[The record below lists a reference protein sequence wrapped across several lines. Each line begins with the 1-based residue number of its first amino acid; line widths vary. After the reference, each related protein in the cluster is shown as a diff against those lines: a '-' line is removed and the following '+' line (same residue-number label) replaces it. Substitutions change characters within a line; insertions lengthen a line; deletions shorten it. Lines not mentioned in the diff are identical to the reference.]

1 LTQSPVL
8 VGPPGRLR
16 TTWRVAAFVGVSIV
30 AVVVAQQIVY
40 FVASP
45 LVTATGA
52 RYDLSNVMLCVA
64 LVASTGVVLRWIDH
78 APWSLVRLGRDA
90 AHPARSANGLLAGAI
105 AMVIPTGVLLSVGW
119 LQIVP
124 WPGDDRLSTGIRL
137 TMMLLPAALWE
148 ELAFRG
154 YLFSALE
161 QGGGR
166 VFAVVSTSLL
176 FGVAHAQ
183 NPGANVQ
190 PIILVTLAGVFLS
203 LVVLATQSLYAAW
216 LAHFSFNWTQ
226 AVAFHAPVSGGAFA
240 TPGYRLVDAGPDWAT
255 GGPWGPEGGFTAIL
269 GLTAAASYLYWRRS
283 RREER

>member
-1 LTQSPVL
+1 LIASPVL
-8 VGPPGRLR
+8 VGPTGRLR

-52 RYDLSNVMLCVA
+52 RYDLSNIMLCVA
-64 LVASTGVVLRWIDH
+64 LIASTGVVLRWIDP

-90 AHPARSANGLLAGAI
+90 ANPARLANGLLAGAI
-105 AMVIPTGVLLSVGW
+105 AMVVPTGVLLSVGW

-124 WPGDDRLSTGIRL
+124 WPGDDRLSTGLRL

-161 QGGGR
+161 EGGGR
-166 VFAVVSTSLL
+166 VFAVVSTSVL

-269 GLTAAASYLYWRRS
+269 GLMAAASYLYWRRS